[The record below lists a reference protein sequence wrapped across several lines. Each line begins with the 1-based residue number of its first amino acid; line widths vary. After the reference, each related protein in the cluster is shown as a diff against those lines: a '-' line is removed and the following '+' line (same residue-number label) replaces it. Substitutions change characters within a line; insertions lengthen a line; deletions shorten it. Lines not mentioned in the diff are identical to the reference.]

1 MKSYIL
7 ISTRRSFALPENT
20 TGYRFKTTELRHAK
34 NLLDSEH
41 IITILSSE
49 GVEGMRGPKKTKMA
63 LSVTRENLR
72 MINAQEKPTEPR
84 RWIVHVDVDAFFA
97 SVEQAIRPE
106 LKGRPVIVGGT
117 LEVRGCV
124 CSASYEA
131 RACGVK
137 IGMSL
142 RQAHKHCPKAVF
154 LPGCYAHYERFSRSL
169 SQLLASFTPMV
180 ETASIDDF
188 YLDMTGC
195 QRLHGDIERTAARM
209 QETILQELDLPVSMG
224 VALNKVIA
232 RIASGLRKP
241 KGLLIIPHGQ
251 EQSFLAPLP
260 LSTLPGIGRP
270 TERRLNEL
278 GIQTVCELA
287 ALPRALLVRTFG
299 VTGGLIHDRARGI
312 DERTVI
318 RVRNSKSISRET
330 TFKEDTIDRVF
341 IHSVL
346 KYLCERV
353 GMTLRRLDRQ
363 CRTIT
368 MKIRYGDFE
377 GSAKSRTL
385 SSPTDD
391 TALLFREFL
400 NLYTQ
405 IHTRKVALRLI
416 GITVSHFVST
426 SRQQD
431 LLDRDAEKREYVNS
445 GIDRIRAKYGFNS
458 IDYGDTMQLRQC
470 YAEDEEG
477 LILKTPSLSR

>member
-1 MKSYIL
+1 MNESKAN
-7 ISTRRSFALPENT
+7 RLP
-20 TGYRFKTTELRHAK
+20 
-34 NLLDSEH
+34 
-41 IITILSSE
+41 
-49 GVEGMRGPKKTKMA
+49 
-63 LSVTRENLR
+63 
-72 MINAQEKPTEPR
+72 
-84 RWIVHVDVDAFFA
+84 RWIVHLDVDAFFA

-106 LKGRPVIVGGT
+106 LKNRPVIVGGT

-131 RACGVK
+131 RAFGVK

-142 RQAHKHCPKAVF
+142 RQARKLCPEAVL
-154 LPGCYAHYERFSRSL
+154 LPGCYAHYERFSQSL
-169 SQLLASFTPMV
+169 SQLLTSFTPMV

-195 QRLHGDIERTAARM
+195 QRLHGDIERTVTRM
-209 QETILQELDLPVSMG
+209 QETILRQLDLPVSMG
-224 VALNKVIA
+224 VASNKVIA
-232 RIASGLRKP
+232 RIASGLKKP
-241 KGLLIIPHGQ
+241 KGLLIIPHDQ
-251 EQSFLAPLP
+251 EQSFLAPLA
-260 LSTLPGIGRP
+260 LSKLPGIGRP

-278 GIQTVCELA
+278 GIHTIGELA
-287 ALPRALLVRTFG
+287 KLPRALLVRTFG

-312 DERTVI
+312 DERNI
-318 RVRNSKSISRET
+318 RRKRSAKSISRET
-330 TFKEDTIDRVF
+330 TFKEDTIDRIF

-353 GMTLRRLDRQ
+353 AMILRRLDQQ

-377 GSAKSRTL
+377 GSVKSRTL
-385 SSPTDD
+385 LSPTDD
-391 TALLFREFL
+391 TAVLFREFV
-400 NLYTQ
+400 NLYPH

-416 GITVSHFVST
+416 GITVSNFITT

-431 LLDRDAEKREYVNS
+431 LLDADAEKREHVNT
-445 GIDRIRAKYGFNS
+445 GIDSIREKYGFNS